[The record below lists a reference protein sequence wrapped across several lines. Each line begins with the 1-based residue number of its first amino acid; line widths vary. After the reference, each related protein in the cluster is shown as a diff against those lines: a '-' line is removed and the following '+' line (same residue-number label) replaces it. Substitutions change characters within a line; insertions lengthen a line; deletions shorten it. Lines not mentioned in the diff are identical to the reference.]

1 MDWKNILL
9 YARGGTRE
17 TAKGAMTE
25 LASDPLDGALL
36 VQQGGKLRAAT
47 LAGRVFTACNT
58 AAVTTTVGAA
68 TTWTGL
74 GLANPPGSG
83 IKIIVYEFNFA
94 QWLINTGEGILALA
108 TTTSSGFAAVITPRN
123 RAFGGPPSG
132 AYIDDGATVVAPV
145 VEQYIA
151 SLTHGAADV
160 DGVPAILRVDL
171 NGSLVLL
178 PGRSVVT
185 YTDIV
190 QARLSFGFMWEE
202 IPL

>member
-9 YARGGTRE
+9 YARAGVRE
-17 TAKGAMTE
+17 TSKGSMTE
-25 LASDPLDGALL
+25 LSSDPLDGALL
-36 VQQGGKLRAAT
+36 VQQGGKLRAAA
-47 LAGRVFTACNT
+47 LAGRLFTACNT
-58 AAVTTTVGAA
+58 AIVTTTIGAA

-74 GLANPPGSG
+74 GVANPTGSG
-83 IKIIVYEFNFA
+83 IKIIVHEFNFA

-108 TTTSSGFAAVITPRN
+108 TTTSSGFAAAITPRN

-132 AYIDDGATVVAPV
+132 AYVDDGATIVASV

-160 DGVPAILRVDL
+160 DGVPAICKVDL

-190 QARLSFGFMWEE
+190 QQKMSFGFMWEE

>member
-9 YARGGTRE
+9 FARGGTRE
-17 TAKGAMTE
+17 TAKGTMTE

-36 VQQGGKLRAAT
+36 VQQGGKLRAAA
-47 LAGRVFTACNT
+47 LAGRLFTACNT
-58 AAVTTTVGAA
+58 AIVTTTVGAA

-74 GLANPPGSG
+74 GVANPTGSC
-83 IKIIVYEFNFA
+83 IKIIIHEFNFA

-108 TTTSSGFAAVITPRN
+108 TTTASGFAAAITPRN
-123 RAFGGPPSG
+123 RAFGGLPSN
-132 AYIDDGATVVAPV
+132 AYADDGATIAAPV
-145 VEQYIA
+145 VEQYVA

-160 DGVPAILRVDL
+160 DGVPAIGRIDL

-190 QARLSFGFMWEE
+190 QQKISFGFMWEE
-202 IPL
+202 VPL

>member
-17 TAKGAMTE
+17 TAKGTMTE
-25 LASDPLDGALL
+25 LASDPLDGSLL
-36 VQQGGKLRAAT
+36 VQQGGKLRAAA
-47 LAGRVFTACNT
+47 LAGRLFTACNT
-58 AAVTTTVGAA
+58 AIVTTTVGAT
-68 TTWTGL
+68 TTWAGL
-74 GLANPPGSG
+74 GVANPTGSG
-83 IKIIVYEFNFA
+83 IKIIMHEFNFA

-108 TTTSSGFAAVITPRN
+108 TTTDSGFAAAITPRN
-123 RAFGGPPSG
+123 RAFGGPPSK
-132 AYIDDGATVVAPV
+132 AYVDDGATVVAPV

-151 SLTHGAADV
+151 GLTHGAADV

-171 NGSLVLL
+171 HGSLVLL

-185 YTDIV
+185 YTDIA
-190 QARLSFGFMWEE
+190 QLKCSYEFMWEE